1 MINQSTFELL
11 KAMKLTAMANEFQH
25 QTEDPA
31 TYVPLGF
38 EARFLLIRNGIDA
51 RLTNWSY
58 TSTMQLFLHQVQVS
72 KALNTMIV
80 RMKERRI
87 SGGESSS
94 DPPWDW
100 ISLTVQVVPSER
112 NIHGVATKLH
122 ILLHDVRHH
131 VKQPAVEQ

>member
-38 EARFLLIRNGIDA
+38 EDRFLLMRNL
-51 RLTNWSY
+51 R
-58 TSTMQLFLHQVQVS
+58 
-72 KALNTMIV
+72 
-80 RMKERRI
+80 
-87 SGGESSS
+87 ESSS

-122 ILLHDVRHH
+122 ILLHAVRHH